1 MLKMIILP
9 RQARDKHRDSSK
21 QTIVFFAT
29 LELGE
34 LLEPYATESLYMCC
48 CPEPYLPCTL
58 SERDSTYGKQPF
70 GAIFALQ
77 TIDLLRQARDKHS
90 KSRHKRPSPA
100 GATSPSGAT
109 SCHSA
114 EVSPRRTTSAS
125 PCSGEKTPLSVF
137 THFTFLV
144 FVPSLSG

>member
-70 GAIFALQ
+70 GAIL
-77 TIDLLRQARDKHS
+77 HC
-90 KSRHKRPSPA
+90 KRPIYQDRLGTNIVKVDTKGRLLQVRRVLPA
-100 GATSPSGAT
+100 PRHAT
-109 SCHSA
+109 
-114 EVSPRRTTSAS
+114 ER
-125 PCSGEKTPLSVF
+125 K
-137 THFTFLV
+137 
-144 FVPSLSG
+144 